1 MCIFCKIVNHEI
13 PSSILYEDENYLAI
27 LDISQVTLGHTL
39 VLPKKHFD
47 NILEMT
53 SNEFKDYSEVIH
65 KVAKIVNNKTN
76 CKGMNILNNTNEIA
90 GQTVNHVHFH
100 IIPRYSNEDSICINF
115 NKSDKQ
121 DLNKVLQLLTN

>member
-13 PSSILYEDENYLAI
+13 PSSIVYEDENYLAI

-39 VLPKKHFD
+39 VMPKKHFD

-65 KVAKIVNNKTN
+65 KVAKLVSSKTN
-76 CKGMNILNNTNEIA
+76 CVGMNILNNTNEIA

-100 IIPRYSNEDSICINF
+100 IIPRYSVDDSICINF

-121 DLNKVLQLLTN
+121 DLDKVLQLLTN

>member
-1 MCIFCKIVNHEI
+1 MCIFCKIVNHDI
-13 PSSILYEDENYLAI
+13 PSSVVYEDENYLAI

-39 VLPKKHFD
+39 VMPKKHFD

-53 SNEFKDYSEVIH
+53 SNEFKEYSEVIQ
-65 KVAKIVNNKTN
+65 KVAKIVSSKTN

-100 IIPRYSNEDSICINF
+100 IIPRYSIDDSICINF